1 MRYRSPSADAP
12 PTGEANLRVRGLT
25 RAGLVL
31 SSRPVDIGLNA
42 RLDGRNAALRA
53 IAVSEGRTIGRAQ
66 ARISPIGGSG
76 DPDRPAGAGADARAD
91 PL

>member
-1 MRYRSPSADAP
+1 M
-12 PTGEANLRVRGLT
+12 RVRGLT

-42 RLDGRNAALRA
+42 RLDGVNAALRA
-53 IAVSEGRTIGRAQ
+53 VAVSEGRTIGRAQ

-76 DPDRPAGAGADARAD
+76 TLVDRLARAPMRAQIRYNGAGRHARGG
-91 PL
+91 